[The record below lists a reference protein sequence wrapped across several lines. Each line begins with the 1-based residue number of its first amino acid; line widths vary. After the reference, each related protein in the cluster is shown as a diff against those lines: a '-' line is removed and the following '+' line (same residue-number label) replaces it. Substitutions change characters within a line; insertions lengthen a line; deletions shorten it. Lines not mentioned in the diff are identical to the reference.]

1 MRSKNTSGIHN
12 VLIVDRRWI
21 FEYYL
26 IVSRRRCNGDR
37 RPQVFLCVGL
47 KRHVEYK
54 AFGLTLIF
62 AQVRSQTQTQ
72 NKVGWRAFCFLHIV
86 HMPNGRLLH
95 EVYRN
100 NNDCTLIC
108 GWSIRMQMKQKR
120 IRKRN
125 TKENAHK
132 ENRKRGPSH
141 TTARGRHPGNVQRRR
156 VEGIDMEIPC
166 PLNSAPCETGE
177 GTTSYIICLQSSS
190 RRMET
195 DLILTK

>member
-1 MRSKNTSGIHN
+1 
-12 VLIVDRRWI
+12 
-21 FEYYL
+21 
-26 IVSRRRCNGDR
+26 
-37 RPQVFLCVGL
+37 
-47 KRHVEYK
+47 
-54 AFGLTLIF
+54 
-62 AQVRSQTQTQ
+62 
-72 NKVGWRAFCFLHIV
+72 
-86 HMPNGRLLH
+86 MPNGRLLH

-156 VEGIDMEIPC
+156 VEGIDMEMPC

-195 DLILTK
+195 DLILTNECGEPIVVYQTAGDANANIFVFEDEVCTCSIEEYPGEDDADTILADRSSTPTGVGGGAEEAGEVDDVE